1 MYKRILVAID
11 DSFMTQRVLAEATA
25 LAKAHGAALCI
36 AHAIDET
43 ILAHSNV
50 ESLAP
55 TPIGEVESHLR
66 QAAGAFLEKA
76 AESVRAQ
83 GITPE
88 LKVVDSEKKH
98 VSEILA
104 DTAEAWQADLL
115 ILGTHGRRG
124 LERLFVG
131 SVAERVV
138 RRATCSVLLV
148 RGE

>member
-11 DSFMTQRVLAEATA
+11 DSFMTQRVLAKAID
-25 LAKAHGAALCI
+25 LAKAHGAELCI

-55 TPIGEVESHLR
+55 APIGEVESQLR
-66 QAAGAFLEKA
+66 QAGQAFLEKA
-76 AESVRAQ
+76 AATAKAA
-83 GITPE
+83 GLNPE

-104 DTAEAWQADLL
+104 DTAEAWKADLL
-115 ILGTHGRRG
+115 VLGTHGRRG

>member
-11 DSFMTQRVLAEATA
+11 NSFMTQRVLDEAIA
-25 LAKAHGAALCI
+25 LAKSHGAALCI

-50 ESLAP
+50 ETLAP
-55 TPIGEVESHLR
+55 SPIGEVESKFRQQGREFLE
-66 QAAGAFLEKA
+66 QAAVTARA
-76 AESVRAQ
+76 A
-83 GITPE
+83 GIEPE
-88 LKVVDSEKKH
+88 LKVVDSEEKH

-104 DTAEAWQADLL
+104 DTATDWQADLL

-124 LERLFVG
+124 LERFFVG

>member
-11 DSFMTQRVLAEATA
+11 DSFMTQRVLAEAAA

-43 ILAHSNV
+43 ILARSNV

-55 TPIGEVESHLR
+55 TPIGEVESQLR
-66 QAAGAFLEKA
+66 TAARAFLEKA
-76 AESVRAQ
+76 AATARTA
-83 GITPE
+83 GIEPE

-98 VSEILA
+98 VSDILA
-104 DTAEAWQADLL
+104 DTAEAWKADLL

-124 LERLFVG
+124 LERYFVG

-138 RRATCSVLLV
+138 RRASCSILLV